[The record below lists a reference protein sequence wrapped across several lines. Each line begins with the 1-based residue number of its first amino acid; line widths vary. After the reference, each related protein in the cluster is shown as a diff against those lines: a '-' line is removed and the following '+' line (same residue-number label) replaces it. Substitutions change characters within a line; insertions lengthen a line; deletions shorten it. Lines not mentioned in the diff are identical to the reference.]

1 MALRFLI
8 GTAGSGK
15 TYQCIHEIVAKQK
28 TQKGRQILLV
38 PEQFTSQAERDLTLA
53 TGQSAILTA
62 EVLSFC
68 RLAYQIFSKSGLRHT
83 TTLDDIGKQMALQ
96 KILLT
101 HAEEITYFRNVMD
114 KNGFVDQLSMS
125 ISEFFQYQITPEML
139 LQLAQNAN
147 LPHSAQEKCKEMA
160 LLYQAYL
167 EFLQSDRLSED
178 ETLSLL
184 AQRLTQTKDTFYDT
198 EIWIDGFYG
207 FTPQEYAVI
216 AQLLC
221 ICKQV
226 NVTLPMDRNSFF
238 SRTLPPYA
246 PFLEPH
252 LTKCTLEQ
260 LAQQAG
266 IAIDAP
272 VFFSQN
278 HRAQTQAL
286 HFLEQNYFYAYYKKS
301 PHTDGLHIIS
311 CPTRQEEI
319 TFAAGK
325 ILELV
330 RKKHLRFREIAIV
343 TNAFSSYE
351 NSLRGI
357 LSEYEIPYF
366 IDTRQDISSHPLL
379 TLVRALLDCVVY
391 DFRYEA
397 VCSYLKSGLTPM
409 SQEDIDILENYILAY
424 GIKGYKWRQESWSY
438 GFQAGQEEEQA
449 YINTLRQQVMEPFA
463 PWQKRKRKKVYPLQE
478 LAADLIQ
485 QLDTLQVAER
495 LSTLAEQTEQA
506 AKAEEHRQI
515 WQSFVQLLQT
525 AVDILGDTPVTLSE
539 FSKIL
544 QAGLEKSSIGIIPP
558 TADCLVV
565 GDIERSRLP
574 EIRVLFVLGVNEG
587 ILPAPAQTQGIFSD
601 TERDAIQQNGIAL
614 APDGKRKLF
623 EEQFLI
629 YRGLSKPSEALYLT
643 YANGDMEGKGMF
655 PSALIERICRMFP
668 NLQIQTCDTLPLDML
683 SPATCFH
690 HLGAFMQD
698 YAADDT
704 DHTDHTD
711 HRKHTI
717 FDPYWQ
723 DIYSFFAS
731 STQWQERLK
740 LLQNGFLPHTYHDR
754 LSPEIAKSLYGNN
767 ILSSISRLERFAAC
781 PFAYFAE
788 YGLKAKPRQ
797 IYQLHTPDLGILFHE
812 VLESFGTQ
820 LEQDGVHW
828 QDLTKEET
836 EKRIEV
842 AVDLS
847 APKIGNEIL
856 LDSAANRYL
865 IRRLKRISKRAGW
878 TLVRHIQSGSFIPKG
893 YEIGFGPQEAL
904 PPIILSMADGSKL
917 ILRGKIDRVD
927 ILDTNGVEY
936 VKIIDYKSGNTA
948 FRLQDIYYGLQL
960 QLLLYLDAFLKEN
973 PTAETCPGGAFY
985 FHIAD
990 PSISVSAEISEEEL
1004 EELLYQK
1011 MQMSG
1016 LVLDDPTVIQAMDHI
1031 FVDTKTGE
1039 LAYGAS
1045 SIIPLQFTKKGQPSA
1060 SSLLAS
1066 KEEYRK
1072 LMDFTAKRAAT
1083 LGENMKF
1090 GTIQPA
1096 PFRKGD
1102 TTPCQYCVFS
1112 SICRYDYENQPHY
1125 RDLKKIR
1132 LEDFWSEQPAN
1143 LFDPTNTKKE

>member
-15 TYQCIHEIVAKQK
+15 TYQCIQEIVAKQK

-38 PEQFTSQAERDLTLA
+38 PEQFTSQAERDLTMA

-62 EVLSFC
+62 EVLSFG
-68 RLAYQIFSKSGLRHT
+68 RLAYQIFAKSGLRHT
-83 TTLDDIGKQMALQ
+83 NTVDDIGKQMALQ
-96 KILLT
+96 KILLSY
-101 HAEEITYFRNVMD
+101 ADNITYFRNMMD
-114 KNGFVDQLSMS
+114 KNGFVDQLAMS
-125 ISEFFQYQITPEML
+125 ISEFFQYQITPDML
-139 LQLAQNAN
+139 LQLAQNQN
-147 LPHSAQEKCKEMA
+147 LPNSAQEKCKEMA

-167 EFLQSDRLSED
+167 DFLQSDHLSSD

-184 AQRLTQTKDTFYDT
+184 AQKLSYTQEAFCDT

-207 FTPQEYAVI
+207 FTPQEYDVI

-221 ICKQV
+221 ICERV
-226 NVTLPMDRNSFF
+226 TVTLPMDRNSYF
-238 SRTLPPYA
+238 SNSLPPYA
-246 PFLEPH
+246 PFWEPH
-252 LTKCTLEQ
+252 FTKCTLDHI
-260 LAQQAG
+260 AQQTG
-266 IAIDAP
+266 IAIESP
-272 VFFSQN
+272 VFFSYN
-278 HRAQTQAL
+278 HRVKTETL
-286 HFLEQNYFYAYYKKS
+286 RFLAENYFYAYYKKS

-311 CPTRQEEI
+311 CATRQEEI

-330 RKKHLRFREIAIV
+330 RKNHLRFREIAIV
-343 TNAFSSYE
+343 TNALSSYE

-357 LSEYEIPYF
+357 LSEYQIPYF
-366 IDTRQDISSHPLL
+366 IDTRKDISSHPLF

-409 SQEDIDILENYILAY
+409 PQEDIDILENYLLAY
-424 GIKGYKWRQESWSY
+424 GIKGYKWRQENWSY
-438 GFQAGQEEEQA
+438 GFQEGQEDEQA

-485 QLDTLQVAER
+485 QLDTLQIAER
-495 LSTLAEQTEQA
+495 LTDLAEQTEQP

-525 AVDILGDTPVTLSE
+525 AVDILGDTPVTLAE

-558 TADCLVV
+558 TADCLVI

-587 ILPAPAQTQGIFSD
+587 VLPAPAQTQGIFSE
-601 TERDAIQQNGIAL
+601 TERDAIQQNGITL

-629 YRGLSKPSEALYLT
+629 YRGLSKPSEALYMT
-643 YANGDMEGKGMF
+643 YANGDIEGKGMF

-668 NLQIQTCDTLPLDML
+668 NLQIQTSDTLPLDML
-683 SPATCFH
+683 APATCFH

-698 YAADDT
+698 YASDT
-704 DHTDHTD
+704 AAFAT
-711 HRKHTI
+711 
-717 FDPYWQ
+717 YWQ
-723 DIYSFFAS
+723 DIYSFFATS
-731 STQWQERLK
+731 PQWQERLE
-740 LLQNGFLPHTYHDR
+740 LLQNGFLPQAYQNR

-767 ILSSISRLERFAAC
+767 ILSSVSRLERFAAC

-788 YGLKAKPRQ
+788 YGLQAKPRQ
-797 IYQLHTPDLGILFHE
+797 IYQLHTPDLGILFHQ
-812 VLESFGTQ
+812 VLESFCTQ
-820 LEQDGVHW
+820 LEQDNVDW
-828 QDLTKEET
+828 QNLTQEET
-836 EKRIEV
+836 ENRISL
-842 AVDLS
+842 AVDVS

-865 IRRLKRISKRAGW
+865 VRRLKRISKRAAW
-878 TLVRHIQSGSFIPKG
+878 ALVRHIQSGSFIPKG

-904 PPIILSMADGSKL
+904 PPIIISMADGSKL

-927 ILDTNGVEY
+927 ILDANGVEY

-973 PTAETCPGGAFY
+973 PDAKTCPGGAFY

-990 PSISVSAEISEEEL
+990 PSISVSSEISEQEL

-1016 LVLDDPTVIQAMDHI
+1016 LVLDDPTVIQAIDHV
-1031 FVDTKTGE
+1031 FVDEKTGQM
-1039 LAYGAS
+1039 AGCAS
-1045 SIIPLQFTKKGQPSA
+1045 SIIPLQYTKAGRPSA

-1066 KEEYRK
+1066 KEEYQK

-1083 LGENMKF
+1083 IGENMKS

-1096 PFRKGD
+1096 PYRKGD
-1102 TTPCQYCVFS
+1102 ATPCQYCIFS

-1132 LEDFWSEQPAN
+1132 LEDFWAEHPAE
-1143 LFDPTNTKKE
+1143 LFDPNKTEKE

>member
-8 GTAGSGK
+8 GTAGNGK
-15 TYQCIHEIVAKQK
+15 TYECIQEIVAKQR
-28 TQKGRQILLV
+28 THKGRQILLV
-38 PEQFTSQAERDLTLA
+38 PEQFTSQAERDLTIA
-53 TGQSAILTA
+53 TGQSAILSA
-62 EVLSFC
+62 EVLSFG

-83 TTLDDIGKQMALQ
+83 ATLDDIGKQMALQ

-114 KNGFVDQLSMS
+114 KNGFVDQLAMS
-125 ISEFFQYQITPEML
+125 ISEFFQYQITPDTL
-139 LQLAQNAN
+139 LQLAQNQE

-167 EFLQSDRLSED
+167 DFLQSDRLSDD

-184 AQRLTQTKDTFYDT
+184 AQRLSQTKDLFYDT

-207 FTPQEYAVI
+207 FTPQEYDVI
-216 AQLLC
+216 AQLIC

-226 NVTLPMDRNSFF
+226 HVTLPMDRKSYFAR
-238 SRTLPPYA
+238 SLPPYA

-252 LTKCTLEQ
+252 LTKCHLEE

-266 IAIDAP
+266 ILIDTP
-272 VFFSQN
+272 MFFSEN
-278 HRAQTQAL
+278 HRAQTEAL
-286 HFLEQNYFYAYYKKS
+286 RFLEQNYLYAYYKKS

-330 RKKHLRFREIAIV
+330 RKNNLRFREIAIV
-343 TNAFSSYE
+343 TNALSSYE

-357 LSEYEIPYF
+357 LSEYQIPYF

-397 VCSYLKSGLTPM
+397 ICSYLKSGLTPIP
-409 SQEDIDILENYILAY
+409 QEDIDILENYILAY

-438 GFQAGQEEEQA
+438 GFQAGQEDEQA
-449 YINTLRQQVMEPFA
+449 YINTLRQQVMVPFA
-463 PWQKRKRKKVYPLQE
+463 PWLKRKRKKTYPLQE
-478 LAADLIQ
+478 LAGDLIQ

-495 LSTLAEQTEQA
+495 LSDLAEQTAEP

-525 AVDILGDTPVTLSE
+525 AVDILGETPVTLSE

-574 EIRVLFVLGVNEG
+574 EICVLFVLGVNEG
-587 ILPAPAQTQGIFSD
+587 ILPAPAQTQGIFSE
-601 TERDAIQQNGIAL
+601 TEREAIQQNGITL

-668 NLQIQTCDTLPLDML
+668 NLQIQTSDSLPLDML

-690 HLGAFMQD
+690 HLGAFMQNYD
-698 YAADDT
+698 SDT
-704 DHTDHTD
+704 SD
-711 HRKHTI
+711 
-717 FDPYWQ
+717 FAPYWQ

-731 STQWQERLK
+731 SPQWQERLA
-740 LLQNGFLPHTYHDR
+740 LLRNGFLPHIYNNR
-754 LSPEIAKSLYGNN
+754 LAPEIAKSLYGNN

-812 VLESFGTQ
+812 VLEIFCTQ
-820 LEQDGVHW
+820 LEQDGIHW

-836 EKRIEV
+836 EKRIDL
-842 AVDLS
+842 AVDLA

-865 IRRLKRISKRAGW
+865 IRRLKRIAKRAGW
-878 TLVRHIQSGSFIPKG
+878 ALVRHIQSGSFIPKG

-927 ILDTNGVEY
+927 ILDANGVEY
-936 VKIIDYKSGNTA
+936 VKIIDYKSGNTS

-973 PTAETCPGGAFY
+973 PNAETCPGGAFY

-990 PSISVSAEISEEEL
+990 PSISVSSEISDDEL

-1016 LVLDDPTVIQAMDHI
+1016 LVLDDPTVIKAMDHI
-1031 FVDTKTGE
+1031 FIDEKTDDI
-1039 LAYGAS
+1039 AHAAS
-1045 SIIPLQFTKKGQPSA
+1045 SIIPLSFTKQGRPSA

-1083 LGENMKF
+1083 IGENMKY

-1132 LEDFWSEQPAN
+1132 LEDFWAEQPVN
-1143 LFDPTNTKKE
+1143 LFDPNHTEKE